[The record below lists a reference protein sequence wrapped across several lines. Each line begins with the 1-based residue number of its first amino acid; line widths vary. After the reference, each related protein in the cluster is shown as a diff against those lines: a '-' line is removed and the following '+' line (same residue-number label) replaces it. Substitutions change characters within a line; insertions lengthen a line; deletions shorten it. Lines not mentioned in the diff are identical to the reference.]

1 MCLYFSQL
9 SHCHNKYAFVP
20 SSNYSVKVDPVGAQ
34 DSGVWEQTQEAD
46 DNKILNSWF
55 SFALAEKLNFFF
67 LIESNQPYRKLLG
80 WPRNFN
86 RKLSR
91 LIFN

>member
-67 LIESNQPYRKLLG
+67 
-80 WPRNFN
+80 F
-86 RKLSR
+86 
-91 LIFN
+91 